1 MTDRNA
7 QPYAAFR
14 LNFEQQQKRAKD
26 LLKAAMAGEP
36 DGTEAPAR
44 APGSRRPA
52 RSSSRRRS
60 TASRASCVS
69 RTGLL

>member
-26 LLKAAMAGEP
+26 LLKAAKADERASQAPPCGRVRH
-36 DGTEAPAR
+36 PAR
-44 APGSRRPA
+44 
-52 RSSSRRRS
+52 
-60 TASRASCVS
+60 
-69 RTGLL
+69 